1 MCIVEH
7 SREVYRH
14 LADEQSRMIYM
25 NRLNY
30 SLTGDMRFI
39 EDLVNRT
46 LRQNQ
51 TWRSFCESLKEKAG
65 SNELII
71 FGQEFGE
78 ISCIRKRRTS
88 SAGKG

>member
-51 TWRSFCESLKEKAG
+51 TWRSFCESLKKKQAAMNWLY
-65 SNELII
+65 S
-71 FGQEFGE
+71 GQESGE

>member
-7 SREVYRH
+7 SREIYRH
-14 LADEQSRMIYM
+14 LADEQSRMIYT

-51 TWRSFCESLKEKAG
+51 TWKSFCESLKEKSG
-65 SNELII
+65 GNEMVI
-71 FGQEFGE
+71 FG
-78 ISCIRKRRTS
+78 
-88 SAGKG
+88 AGI